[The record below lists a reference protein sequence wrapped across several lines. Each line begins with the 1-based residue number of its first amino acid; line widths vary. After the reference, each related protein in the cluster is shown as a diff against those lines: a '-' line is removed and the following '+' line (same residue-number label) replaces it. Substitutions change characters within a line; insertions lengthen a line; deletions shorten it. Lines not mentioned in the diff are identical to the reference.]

1 MKNISDS
8 VSESIKYLGQGFLLA
23 YYLPSLIFV
32 LAHIY
37 VLIPA
42 WIKAPLSSQGQ
53 LTKLSLPL
61 IGEIQ
66 LNLLINSLLLPLVVG
81 MILFVLN
88 SPLIH
93 IFEGRPA
100 WLRQG
105 LLSPLTKGNRKRCK
119 KLYGNLVDLQKM
131 YLQVN
136 TRIWQTHSDEEQ
148 LRQQL
153 AGLAQQIEEEHE
165 KIEKEQPR
173 QTLPHDIDR
182 VCPTSFGNAY
192 AIAEEYSYERY
203 GIDSVL
209 FWTRLRGLMQDKA
222 PGHSLQLTQQKTVL
236 DLAINSAFL
245 SSLLALEAALTIIFL
260 RYYNLL
266 LVLAVIALILSISFY
281 KSSVVAI
288 QVLGE
293 LIKTSF
299 DYHRGLVLEAFNLKI
314 PDDLSQEQVIWV
326 KLAAFIR
333 RGDAFYFPVEARET
347 ENKNNEVKEG
357 KKTDSNLNLQS

>member
-1 MKNISDS
+1 M
-8 VSESIKYLGQGFLLA
+8 
-23 YYLPSLIFV
+23 
-32 LAHIY
+32 
-37 VLIPA
+37 
-42 WIKAPLSSQGQ
+42 
-53 LTKLSLPL
+53 
-61 IGEIQ
+61 
-66 LNLLINSLLLPLVVG
+66 INSLLLPLVVG

-136 TRIWQTHSDEEQ
+136 TRILQTHSAEEQ
-148 LRQQL
+148 LKLRQQL

-165 KIEKEQPR
+165 KIEKEQPL
-173 QTLPHDIDR
+173 QTLPRDIDR

-192 AIAEEYSYERY
+192 ASAEEYSYERY

-245 SSLLALEAALTIIFL
+245 SSLLALEAALTMIFS
-260 RYYNLL
+260 RYHNLL
-266 LVLAVIALILSISFY
+266 LVLAVTALILSISFY
-281 KSSVVAI
+281 KSSVAAI

-299 DYHRGLVLEAFNLKI
+299 DYHRGLVLEAFNLNM
-314 PDDLSQEQVIWV
+314 PDDLSKEQVIWV
-326 KLAAFIR
+326 KLATFIR
-333 RGDAFYFPVEARET
+333 RGDAFYFPSEARKP
-347 ENKNNEVKEG
+347 ENKNNEVEEE
-357 KKTDSNLNLQS
+357 KKTDSNVNLQS